1 LSVPDADERRR
12 LTEPSALFKGLGF
25 QFWSPP
31 VPAVL
36 GEVMAGGPASRAGLK
51 TGDQIVSIEG
61 EPVSDFK
68 DIVARVGSHPGESL
82 ALTYRRGGVERS
94 VRVAVASELVDGKRL
109 GRIRVMQPLGITYPD
124 SMLLHMSFTPVSAF
138 GRATQEAWSMTALQ
152 ARLFWRMV
160 LGQVSMKNL
169 SGPVSIAEYAGD
181 SAEAGVASFMGFLVL
196 ISLSLGFL
204 NLLPIPILDGGQI
217 VFQLAEWLKG
227 SPLSERAQVFGQQV
241 GIALLI
247 LLMGV
252 ALFNDIARQFS

>member
-1 LSVPDADERRR
+1 

-31 VPAVL
+31 IPAVL
-36 GEVMAGGPASRAGLK
+36 GEVMAGGPASQAGLK
-51 TGDQIVSIEG
+51 VGDQIVSIEG
-61 EPVSDFK
+61 EPVTDFK
-68 DIVARVGSHPGESL
+68 DIVARVGAHPGESL
-82 ALTYRRGGVERS
+82 AFTYRRGGVEKS
-94 VRVAVASELVDGKRL
+94 VRVAVASELADGKRL
-109 GRIRVMQPLGITYPD
+109 GRIRVMQPLGMTYPE
-124 SMLLHMSFTPVSAF
+124 SMLLHMRFTVGSAF
-138 GRATQEAWSMTALQ
+138 VRATQDAWSMTALQ
-152 ARLFWRMV
+152 ARLLWRMV
-160 LGQVSMKNL
+160 MGQVSVKNL
-169 SGPVSIAEYAGD
+169 SGPLSIAEYAGD

-252 ALFNDIARQFS
+252 ALFNDIARQLS